1 MLRDTILVFD
11 LRRDMAAPFWLL
23 LWFVTHVVAP
33 AALRRVNEP
42 LGSRDAAYTPQE
54 AARLAEQS
62 RLRGWHVTRGPLWL
76 TIE

>member
-1 MLRDTILVFD
+1 MKLSTCSWQKRC
-11 LRRDMAAPFWLL
+11 L
-23 LWFVTHVVAP
+23 LWFGVVVP

-62 RLRGWHVTRGPLWL
+62 RLSGWRITRGPLWL
-76 TIE
+76 TIEGTA